1 MSEFDAFMRAL
12 AQQES
17 GGNYN
22 AYNKSGAT
30 GKYQILASNVGPW
43 AQRYLGRNMSVSEF
57 RNNPS
62 LQDQLATAV
71 LKQYVS
77 AYGFRG
83 AASAWYSG
91 NPNAHMSTRAQRGG
105 PSIKGYVDSIM
116 AKMGNSRGAYLNS
129 SAEALAAEPGQE
141 SVDQLP
147 ELKIVDEPAG
157 VAVEPIG
164 LKAVGTRSVGL
175 DRADGSQ
182 PLPEASM
189 VPMQQSIIQEGDAS
203 TVTTGT
209 GLVGGAG
216 TSGVRQAAVDAAM
229 KLIGVPYVWG
239 GESGRGVDCVAS
251 GSMVTSARGAVPI
264 EELRPG
270 DRVLTSSGFGT
281 VGAVVHKGKRPTRK
295 IRLRNRTLTVTDNHR
310 VGMVAKNP
318 GRRSGWSRGWGEAGE
333 LKRGDYVLTLRHGVE
348 APDGEGDLDEAWMW
362 GLFLGDG
369 HYRDRHIYWCVYG
382 ETRERLTEILS
393 SKFGV
398 RCKHSDQHGVTVAS
412 KALVERAL
420 SIGIGTGSDGKRV
433 PSAIWS
439 AGPKTQ
445 LAFIEGYL
453 AADGHVDRKGWWTF
467 HSISR
472 RMLEEVRHLCILNG
486 MNVGNVRTTERT
498 KPIVIKGKLVKN
510 AKTIFS
516 FQVYNGE
523 HVVPHYITA
532 MGGLGEESHVGA
544 GKVLSVSPGPE
555 VDVWDIEVLDG
566 PPEFFADGVLVHNCS
581 GLTKLALAAVGIRM
595 DHYHARQLER
605 GRVVPISKLKPG
617 DLVGWRGAEHVAMYV
632 GNNMLIEAP
641 RPGKSVVVRAIGN
654 SWDKSNG
661 VYGVSLDGL
670 YGG

>member
-43 AQRYLGRNMSVSEF
+43 AQRYLGRSMSVSEF

-182 PLPEASM
+182 PLPEAST

-203 TVTTGT
+203 TVTTGA

-239 GESGRGVDCVAS
+239 GESGRGVDC
-251 GSMVTSARGAVPI
+251 
-264 EELRPG
+264 
-270 DRVLTSSGFGT
+270 
-281 VGAVVHKGKRPTRK
+281 
-295 IRLRNRTLTVTDNHR
+295 
-310 VGMVAKNP
+310 
-318 GRRSGWSRGWGEAGE
+318 
-333 LKRGDYVLTLRHGVE
+333 
-348 APDGEGDLDEAWMW
+348 
-362 GLFLGDG
+362 
-369 HYRDRHIYWCVYG
+369 
-382 ETRERLTEILS
+382 
-393 SKFGV
+393 
-398 RCKHSDQHGVTVAS
+398 
-412 KALVERAL
+412 
-420 SIGIGTGSDGKRV
+420 
-433 PSAIWS
+433 
-439 AGPKTQ
+439 
-445 LAFIEGYL
+445 
-453 AADGHVDRKGWWTF
+453 
-467 HSISR
+467 
-472 RMLEEVRHLCILNG
+472 
-486 MNVGNVRTTERT
+486 
-498 KPIVIKGKLVKN
+498 
-510 AKTIFS
+510 
-516 FQVYNGE
+516 
-523 HVVPHYITA
+523 
-532 MGGLGEESHVGA
+532 
-544 GKVLSVSPGPE
+544 
-555 VDVWDIEVLDG
+555 
-566 PPEFFADGVLVHNCS
+566 S
-581 GLTKLALAAVGIRM
+581 GLTKLALASVGIRM